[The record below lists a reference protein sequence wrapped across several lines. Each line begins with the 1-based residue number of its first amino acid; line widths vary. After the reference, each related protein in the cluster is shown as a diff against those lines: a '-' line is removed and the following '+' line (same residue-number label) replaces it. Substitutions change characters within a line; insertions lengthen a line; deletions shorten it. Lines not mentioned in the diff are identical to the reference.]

1 MAITKKSDVKFK
13 YVNVIPSTVTAGTF
27 YWKYENGVNQLY
39 FAPTENESDLL
50 RLDNIISGES
60 GSIMVSENIALVGTY
75 SAPSSD
81 TIIDEE
87 SGTVTAWSDS
97 NWESYINSITTDA
110 LYGNISNRPFSIGN
124 VVICGPREFICKQS
138 SPVYGTIT
146 VDGVTYYKSRVT
158 EEPCMVDGELI
169 ESGSSIIPPDVEVL
183 SYNQLVWECFGE
195 NLSKDL
201 AEKIADFN
209 MEINGSVTIRVDGND
224 SDGIYTLSV
233 VLKEN
238 NPLSVITNSQGLKEV
253 IISDENSDDETG
265 EETLMSAQQIKD
277 TLNDII
283 EDNQLCWIEEV

>member
-60 GSIMVSENIALVGTY
+60 GSIIVSDNIALVSIY
-75 SAPSSD
+75 DAPSSD
-81 TIIDEE
+81 TIII
-87 SGTVTAWSDS
+87 GNTVTAWSDS
-97 NWESYINSITTDA
+97 DWESYISEITDEA
-110 LYGNISNRPFSIGN
+110 LYGNISNRPFSVGN

-158 EEPCMVDGELI
+158 EEPCIVDGELI

-233 VLKEN
+233 ILKEN

-253 IISDENSDDETG
+253 VISDENSDDETG
-265 EETLMSAQQIKD
+265 EETLMSAKQIKD

>member
-13 YVNVIPSTVTAGTF
+13 YVNVIPNTVTAGTF

-60 GSIMVSENIALVGTY
+60 GSIIVSDNIALVSIY
-75 SAPSSD
+75 DAQSSD
-81 TIIDEE
+81 TIII
-87 SGTVTAWSDS
+87 GNTVTAWSDS
-97 NWESYINSITTDA
+97 DWESYISEITNEA
-110 LYGNISNRPFSIGN
+110 LYGSISNRPFSVGN

-158 EEPCMVDGELI
+158 GEPCMVDGELI
-169 ESGSSIIPPDVEVL
+169 ESSSSIIPPDVEVL
-183 SYNQLVWECFGE
+183 RYNNNHLVWECFGE
-195 NLSKDL
+195 NLSRDL

-209 MEINGSVTIRVDGND
+209 MEINGSMTIRVDGND

-238 NPLSVITNSQGLKEV
+238 NPLSVTTKQGLKVVE
-253 IISDENSDDETG
+253 ISNENDDETG
-265 EETLMSAQQIKD
+265 EETLMSAKQIKD
-277 TLNDII
+277 ILNDII